1 MPTHSPRDYIRLS
14 CELHLGLSLSEDV
27 DGVLDSF
34 LKNSGSHMFVWVT
47 QPSEESEAVLQASI
61 ESLPKQRR
69 GSSLV
74 FCHAADEEVAKANQI
89 QCMTFQA
96 PDAAEGDE
104 GVTAATSATTPTAVL
119 SALQVYTRQ
128 CFMPTIQAVLED
140 EVMAQQLQD
149 KIRQLDVALQQS
161 SRSTRLPHVALAI
174 HPTLEQVCANF
185 SKEQVEKH
193 NWDELGLSAQLA
205 DDAFLNEL
213 QATVSQWIVQIRKLT
228 VLPTTTPFMPSEIDA
243 AAEELAFW
251 MQLQVELG
259 NIQEQLNSPAVGL
272 TTALLREAKRFVA
285 TLALENNTGMEQAV
299 GYTQD
304 VTNFLKDYPLQ
315 QLQAAADLEA
325 VATAM
330 NALFDHLPKVRQ
342 SRYYSL
348 ERSSQLLQATT
359 SVLASRIMAI
369 LQDKYTNLLF
379 MDYKDYEE
387 KVHFPSVDVFVQF
400 DDRFD
405 EWKAFLLEQG
415 RRRKLTGLS
424 KVLDK
429 IVLVHAPLRQRLE
442 QIYQFRS
449 GHTQLSSVVHTVLRQ
464 EEPAAIQ
471 TVEQAPRQVFG
482 TLDVMDLS
490 QSGSKA
496 LDAALEEYDLQMDAM
511 EERLARLLRDKLT
524 ACKDAEDMFVVFA
537 RFNLLLTRTRV
548 RAAVKEFQMQLIA
561 TVADAVGKL
570 QSKFTLKYESS
581 PAARISRLRGIPPV
595 AGKIL
600 WAKQME
606 RQVQTLVERMSN
618 VLGPNW
624 GQQLEGRQLRKT
636 CDELLAKLDAR
647 TFFRNWIREWEKELT
662 SATTSKLNSYP
673 IIIGQEKSKSRDGQM
688 VAMVNFDEKTEL
700 LFKEIR
706 HLKWLGF
713 GKEIPRTLT
722 MVADESVRRYP
733 YAVAVKTALRSYQAV
748 RVLVSPELEGLVMPQ
763 LLEIRELVS
772 EAFDV
777 KLSSST
783 AVSKKQRVRWEAKEM
798 TDWVSKLNES
808 VSKFEDRVEQL
819 LIACDKVDI
828 ALGLLNKVAYE
839 STMFQGVLSSIQKT
853 IDQMSLSGYNDLDVW
868 VQLVGDRIGG
878 VLSQRLELALKGWIK
893 AFKPKAI
900 VAENEQGT
908 EEEKKDEKEAEIE
921 IPESLTKVKVELDI
935 FLRNQEI
942 TPVPS
947 VPAVRSIFLNKL
959 HEFIGVICSLPRPK
973 GGKYEVF
980 ESSTSDAVVDE
991 KYEDLVQ
998 MCDPAILADSYTSI
1012 EDHIRDAASFVDQWL
1027 AYQTLWDTQVSE
1039 VAATVGTDIEK
1050 WQALLREAAEARST
1064 LDSSAA
1070 VAEFGPIVIR
1080 YGKVQ
1085 SQINLKYD
1093 SWQREL
1099 QASFAQILGQCI
1111 EECHTRISTSKD
1123 KLEETT
1129 LDSAATENIV
1139 IGVTFVQ
1146 EVKQKVGP
1154 WAKEIESLRVAE
1166 KLLRKQRYIFTHD
1179 WREVSVIKGLYDGLL
1194 QILERRT
1201 RTMEQQIPLLQA
1213 RVTAEDKNAT
1223 KNLEALLEKWLED
1236 KPLRGNVTPP
1246 VALETLVTYEVSL
1259 KKAHVH
1265 QENLVRAKDA
1275 LGLDQGI
1282 ENTEVVESLNE
1293 LADLKEVWEAVL
1305 QPFDSLE
1312 AIKATPWA
1320 TAVMRKVRS
1329 ALDGLL
1335 AEMRSLPNRIRQY
1348 DAYSQLHDTVKG
1360 YINGHSLLAEL
1371 KTEALKERHWKTIL
1385 QRLVIRIP
1393 FSDLSVGTLWD
1404 HDLLSRKKDMQEI
1417 LTVAQG
1423 EMALEVFLGQIRERW
1438 TKQELELV
1446 LFQNRTRLIRGWDD
1460 LFATLDDHI
1469 GGLALMKSSPYYRSV
1484 REFQEEG
1491 KLWEDRLTKLR
1502 AAFDS
1507 WVDVQRRWVY
1517 LEGILFGSSDIKA
1530 QLPTEWSRFK
1540 SVDSEFIALM
1550 RRIASKPYAME
1561 VLNIDNLQRTLERLG
1576 NLMGVIQRALGEYL
1590 AKQRTDFSRFFFLGD
1605 DDLLE
1610 IMGNSSEPGKVLP
1623 HVGKMFAG
1631 IAGARTLSTDLPEG
1645 VRVRL
1650 DAMVSKDGEMVEF
1663 HEPIDIATEGSVKD
1677 WLKLLESRM
1686 QSTLA
1691 LLLEK
1696 AVSEDN
1702 FKADSALDE
1711 TTKATFVEWATK
1723 FPAQVMILAAQIN
1736 WSMGV
1741 DKGLGAA
1748 DSVKSLQQV
1757 LRVLEWKLEV
1767 MATTVLQELPPDA
1780 RKKFEQLIT
1789 EIVRQ
1794 RDVVRDLIDKKVSD
1808 PSDFRWQYH
1817 LRYYYDPGA
1826 ELTQKLV
1833 VRLSNAKFSY
1843 GFEYLGIGERLVQT
1857 PLTDKCY
1864 LTLTQALHFR
1874 MGGSPFGPAGTG
1886 KTESVKAL
1894 GAALG
1899 RFVLVFNCD
1908 ETFDFSAMGRLL
1920 AGLSQVGAWGCFD
1933 EFNRLEERI
1942 LSAVS
1947 QQILTIQRGLLERKS
1962 HIDLMGRQIALH
1974 DSVGIFITMNPGYEG
1989 RSNLPDNLKNLFR
2002 SFAMVVPDRKL
2013 IAQVMLYSQGIVT
2026 AEHLAGKIV
2035 DLFLLC
2041 SDRMSKQRHYDFGL
2055 RALKTLL
2062 VTAGSLKR
2070 KAIEGKGDLVGEELA
2085 AEEEKALIVG
2095 ACNNIIPK
2103 LVAQDMPVFSEV
2115 LRETFPGSEVAQME
2129 HEQAR
2134 EEIIKICK
2142 EKDLVAA
2149 ESFIQKILQLKQV
2162 MEMRHGV
2169 MTVGPVGV
2177 GKSEAINVLLQVLE
2191 KLDGTKGEIYTID
2204 PKAVSKDR
2212 LYGSLDG
2219 TTLEWTDGIFT
2230 SLLRRIIDNQKGE
2243 ADRRHWIVFDGDV
2256 DPNWVEN
2263 LNSVLDDNKL
2273 LTLPSGERLG
2283 IPNNVRIVLE
2293 VDSLAHATP
2302 ATVSRCGM
2310 VWFNDDNVSPEM
2322 YLEHMLGTLAKEDL
2336 VGDRSRDESAPPA
2349 QIEFLNTIKPLV
2361 VADRTSSLVIDAL
2374 EFALQE
2380 NHIMEPSR
2388 NRLFQTFGSLL
2399 VQGINQAIE
2408 YDENHPDFP
2417 MSGEHMEK
2425 FAKRW
2430 LLHSLMWSFCGS
2442 APWEVRKR
2450 FSDMLLR
2457 TSGVIIPNGNDGG
2470 SIYDYR
2476 VRVEDGEYELWSDSV
2491 PRMEIESH
2499 RAAASDVV
2507 ITTTDTVRHSDIL
2520 AAWLNRRVPLVLCG
2534 PPGSGKTMTLTNVLQ
2549 SVQGCVL
2556 ASLNFSSRT
2565 TPELILK
2572 TFSQYCSYVR
2582 RGKDIYLEPSES
2594 LGAQSWLVVFC
2605 DEINL
2610 PEEDTYG
2617 TQRVIMFMRQLV
2629 EHKGF
2634 WRNDNTWV
2642 KIDRIQFVGACNPPT
2657 DAGRVSMSHRF
2668 LRHVPLL
2675 LVDFPERDSLMQIY
2689 GTFNG
2694 GMMKLF
2700 PHLKGETNALTE
2712 AMVAVYTENQQKFT
2726 PDIQPQYFY
2735 SPRELSRWVRGIYE
2749 AISTMDAGLS
2759 KEELVRIWA
2768 HEGLRLFSDRL
2779 VEDSDKEWCRNLIDD
2794 IAKRSFAGVDFE
2806 EALKHPMFYSTWLSK
2821 DTKQVSREELRG
2833 FLSARLRVFYEEE
2846 LDVPLVVFDEVLEHV
2861 LRIDRVLRQPMGHL
2875 LLVGDSGAG
2884 KTVLSKY
2891 VSWMNGLSIFQIKAH
2906 SRYGMEDF
2914 NEDLRG
2920 VMRRVGV
2927 DGEKVCFIFDE
2938 SNVLSSGFI
2947 EAINA
2952 LLASGEIPGL
2962 FDGEEYTALMSAVR
2976 DSAVRDGVILDSED
2990 ELWRHFTSV
2999 VQKNLHVVFTVNPS
3013 GGDWKNRS
3021 TTSPALF
3028 NRCVVD
3034 WFGTWGPKA
3043 MAEVGRDFTI
3053 RLDMGE
3059 TETGESWGI
3068 GAGEDMMRLV
3078 EDAFEGPSR
3087 NGLRHAVVAALVKI
3101 HHIAKETADESAVAA
3116 SSITRTYL
3124 SPRDYLALIQNFV
3137 SCLNDRRG
3145 KVEEEQLH
3153 VNAGLDKLRQ
3163 TQENVAELKQGLG
3176 IKTSELTKKEALANE
3191 KLQQMVAD
3199 QNAAEQRKK
3208 EAVRMEAEVEAQQKE
3223 IDSRKEAAQRDLDE
3237 AEPALRSA
3245 QASVRGIKK
3254 RDLDEIRNLKAPPNN
3269 VKLTLEC
3276 VAIML
3281 GEKSLDWK
3289 EIRKVLAKT
3298 DFIPSII
3305 NFDADKLTAKQIKVV
3320 NENYLDG
3327 NPDLTSEAV
3336 MRSSKAVGPL
3346 YKWAESQIKY
3356 STIFNNIQPLRE
3368 EVSRLETEA
3377 KVVREEKEQLEE
3389 EVNGLEA
3396 SITQYKNDY
3405 ASLIRDV
3412 EALKSEMTAVTTK
3425 IERAESLL
3433 TSLGQESV
3441 RWAKTSETFETIM
3454 KSLVGDGL
3462 LMSAFL
3468 TYAGFFDFKTRLT
3481 MLSEWKIAL
3490 QDLGLEY
3497 RDDLGIVET
3506 LSTGA
3511 NRLTWQSEGLP
3522 ADQLSTENG
3531 VILDHAIR
3539 FPLVIDP
3546 SGQAISFL
3554 MNRHRSGKIQTTS
3567 FLDKAFTKTLAGAVR
3582 FGTTLLVEN
3591 VESIDPILNPILNK
3605 ELQRTGGRT
3614 LVRIGTEEV
3623 DYSPKFNIILST
3635 KNPAVQLTPDL
3646 CSRVTLVNFT
3656 ITPDSLER
3664 QSLSNVVQAMK
3675 PELEKQRES
3684 LLKIQSE
3691 QNVKLRELEDQ
3702 MLSKISACE
3711 GSILDDDR
3719 VVDGMEVLMKEGA
3732 QVEAQIAKSN
3742 EVMEQVDQAVGKFQP
3757 FATVCRNIFV
3767 LLEALRDLSF
3777 LYEFPA
3783 KLFTSILE
3791 FVLNKHSGTE
3801 SSGDDEGTASLKD
3814 DLFREVSARV
3824 GRGLQEDD
3832 KKVFSILLA
3841 RLKKGKISLDGVKES
3856 ADIVSL
3862 ITETF
3867 GAHYPWEGRA
3877 LNDLATVAEVD
3888 IGPTVPLLLCS
3899 APGHDVSGRVEAM
3912 ARELKKGLSAVAM
3925 GSSEGFAT
3933 ADSLLAVAS
3942 KRGDWVMLKNV
3953 HLCIEWLREN
3963 LVKKLQSLG
3972 RTTHK
3977 DFRIFIT
3984 SEINPRLP
3992 TALLRLSDVIVA
4004 EAPTGLKPAIVR
4016 FFSSISKDRFQ
4027 SPVRNRLY
4035 LLLAWLH
4042 AVIQERLRFIPEGW
4056 TEKYEFTEA
4065 DATHALDVIDSLM
4078 EGSGR
4083 DQQDPEKLP
4092 WDAIRSTLQ
4101 KGVFGG
4107 RITAPVDQEV
4117 LDGFVAALFTP
4128 RSFDLEFKLVD
4139 APDGPAL
4146 PDNTTREASLEWID
4160 NLPEYSPPTW
4170 IGLDANAEE
4179 ERDKKVVESVVEKV
4193 ALLQE
4198 KCDSDSSE

>member
-1 MPTHSPRDYIRLS
+1 
-14 CELHLGLSLSEDV
+14 
-27 DGVLDSF
+27 
-34 LKNSGSHMFVWVT
+34 
-47 QPSEESEAVLQASI
+47 
-61 ESLPKQRR
+61 
-69 GSSLV
+69 
-74 FCHAADEEVAKANQI
+74 
-89 QCMTFQA
+89 
-96 PDAAEGDE
+96 
-104 GVTAATSATTPTAVL
+104 
-119 SALQVYTRQ
+119 
-128 CFMPTIQAVLED
+128 
-140 EVMAQQLQD
+140 
-149 KIRQLDVALQQS
+149 
-161 SRSTRLPHVALAI
+161 
-174 HPTLEQVCANF
+174 
-185 SKEQVEKH
+185 
-193 NWDELGLSAQLA
+193 
-205 DDAFLNEL
+205 
-213 QATVSQWIVQIRKLT
+213 
-228 VLPTTTPFMPSEIDA
+228 
-243 AAEELAFW
+243 
-251 MQLQVELG
+251 
-259 NIQEQLNSPAVGL
+259 
-272 TTALLREAKRFVA
+272 
-285 TLALENNTGMEQAV
+285 
-299 GYTQD
+299 
-304 VTNFLKDYPLQ
+304 
-315 QLQAAADLEA
+315 
-325 VATAM
+325 
-330 NALFDHLPKVRQ
+330 
-342 SRYYSL
+342 
-348 ERSSQLLQATT
+348 
-359 SVLASRIMAI
+359 
-369 LQDKYTNLLF
+369 
-379 MDYKDYEE
+379 
-387 KVHFPSVDVFVQF
+387 
-400 DDRFD
+400 
-405 EWKAFLLEQG
+405 
-415 RRRKLTGLS
+415 
-424 KVLDK
+424 
-429 IVLVHAPLRQRLE
+429 
-442 QIYQFRS
+442 
-449 GHTQLSSVVHTVLRQ
+449 
-464 EEPAAIQ
+464 
-471 TVEQAPRQVFG
+471 
-482 TLDVMDLS
+482 
-490 QSGSKA
+490 
-496 LDAALEEYDLQMDAM
+496 
-511 EERLARLLRDKLT
+511 
-524 ACKDAEDMFVVFA
+524 
-537 RFNLLLTRTRV
+537 
-548 RAAVKEFQMQLIA
+548 
-561 TVADAVGKL
+561 
-570 QSKFTLKYESS
+570 
-581 PAARISRLRGIPPV
+581 
-595 AGKIL
+595 
-600 WAKQME
+600 
-606 RQVQTLVERMSN
+606 
-618 VLGPNW
+618 
-624 GQQLEGRQLRKT
+624 
-636 CDELLAKLDAR
+636 
-647 TFFRNWIREWEKELT
+647 
-662 SATTSKLNSYP
+662 
-673 IIIGQEKSKSRDGQM
+673 
-688 VAMVNFDEKTEL
+688 
-700 LFKEIR
+700 
-706 HLKWLGF
+706 
-713 GKEIPRTLT
+713 
-722 MVADESVRRYP
+722 
-733 YAVAVKTALRSYQAV
+733 
-748 RVLVSPELEGLVMPQ
+748 
-763 LLEIRELVS
+763 
-772 EAFDV
+772 
-777 KLSSST
+777 
-783 AVSKKQRVRWEAKEM
+783 
-798 TDWVSKLNES
+798 
-808 VSKFEDRVEQL
+808 
-819 LIACDKVDI
+819 
-828 ALGLLNKVAYE
+828 
-839 STMFQGVLSSIQKT
+839 
-853 IDQMSLSGYNDLDVW
+853 
-868 VQLVGDRIGG
+868 
-878 VLSQRLELALKGWIK
+878 
-893 AFKPKAI
+893 
-900 VAENEQGT
+900 
-908 EEEKKDEKEAEIE
+908 
-921 IPESLTKVKVELDI
+921 
-935 FLRNQEI
+935 
-942 TPVPS
+942 
-947 VPAVRSIFLNKL
+947 
-959 HEFIGVICSLPRPK
+959 
-973 GGKYEVF
+973 
-980 ESSTSDAVVDE
+980 
-991 KYEDLVQ
+991 
-998 MCDPAILADSYTSI
+998 
-1012 EDHIRDAASFVDQWL
+1012 
-1027 AYQTLWDTQVSE
+1027 
-1039 VAATVGTDIEK
+1039 
-1050 WQALLREAAEARST
+1050 
-1064 LDSSAA
+1064 
-1070 VAEFGPIVIR
+1070 
-1080 YGKVQ
+1080 
-1085 SQINLKYD
+1085 
-1093 SWQREL
+1093 
-1099 QASFAQILGQCI
+1099 
-1111 EECHTRISTSKD
+1111 
-1123 KLEETT
+1123 
-1129 LDSAATENIV
+1129 
-1139 IGVTFVQ
+1139 
-1146 EVKQKVGP
+1146 
-1154 WAKEIESLRVAE
+1154 
-1166 KLLRKQRYIFTHD
+1166 
-1179 WREVSVIKGLYDGLL
+1179 
-1194 QILERRT
+1194 
-1201 RTMEQQIPLLQA
+1201 
-1213 RVTAEDKNAT
+1213 
-1223 KNLEALLEKWLED
+1223 
-1236 KPLRGNVTPP
+1236 
-1246 VALETLVTYEVSL
+1246 
-1259 KKAHVH
+1259 
-1265 QENLVRAKDA
+1265 
-1275 LGLDQGI
+1275 
-1282 ENTEVVESLNE
+1282 
-1293 LADLKEVWEAVL
+1293 
-1305 QPFDSLE
+1305 
-1312 AIKATPWA
+1312 
-1320 TAVMRKVRS
+1320 
-1329 ALDGLL
+1329 
-1335 AEMRSLPNRIRQY
+1335 
-1348 DAYSQLHDTVKG
+1348 
-1360 YINGHSLLAEL
+1360 
-1371 KTEALKERHWKTIL
+1371 
-1385 QRLVIRIP
+1385 
-1393 FSDLSVGTLWD
+1393 
-1404 HDLLSRKKDMQEI
+1404 
-1417 LTVAQG
+1417 
-1423 EMALEVFLGQIRERW
+1423 
-1438 TKQELELV
+1438 
-1446 LFQNRTRLIRGWDD
+1446 
-1460 LFATLDDHI
+1460 
-1469 GGLALMKSSPYYRSV
+1469 
-1484 REFQEEG
+1484 
-1491 KLWEDRLTKLR
+1491 
-1502 AAFDS
+1502 
-1507 WVDVQRRWVY
+1507 
-1517 LEGILFGSSDIKA
+1517 
-1530 QLPTEWSRFK
+1530 
-1540 SVDSEFIALM
+1540 
-1550 RRIASKPYAME
+1550 ME

-1631 IAGARTLSTDLPEG
+1631 IAGARTVNTDLPEG

-1650 DAMVSKDGEMVEF
+1650 DAMVSKDGEIVDF
-1663 HEPIDIATEGSVKD
+1663 NEPIDIATDGSVKD
-1677 WLKLLESRM
+1677 WLKLLENRM
-1686 QSTLA
+1686 KSTLA
-1691 LLLEK
+1691 ILLEQ
-1696 AVSEDN
+1696 AVAEDN
-1702 FKADSALDE
+1702 FTAEAALDE
-1711 TTKATFVEWATK
+1711 PTKTRFVEWATK

-1741 DKGLGAA
+1741 DKGLGDTDA
-1748 DSVKSLQQV
+1748 KGSLQKV
-1757 LRVLEWKLEV
+1757 LQVLEWKLEV

-1789 EIVRQ
+1789 EVVRQ
-1794 RDVVRDLIDKKVSD
+1794 RDVVRSLMEEEVTDAK
-1808 PSDFRWQYH
+1808 DFRWMYH
-1817 LRYYYDPGA
+1817 LRYYYDPSA
-1826 ELTQKLV
+1826 ELSKKLV
-1833 VRLSNAKFSY
+1833 VSLSNANFSY

-1947 QQILTIQRGLLERKS
+1947 QQILTIQRGLLDRQS
-1962 HIDLMGRQIALH
+1962 QIDLIGRQIALH
-1974 DSVGIFITMNPGYEG
+1974 ENVGIFITMNPGYEG

-2041 SDRMSKQRHYDFGL
+2041 DDRMSKQRHYDFGL

-2070 KAIEGKGDLVGEELA
+2070 KAIEGKGNLVGDDL
-2085 AEEEKALIVG
+2085 AEEEKKALIVG

-2103 LVAQDMPVFSEV
+2103 LIAEDMPIFAEV
-2115 LRETFPGSEVAQME
+2115 LQETFPGSEVAKME

-2134 EEIIKICK
+2134 EEILKICK
-2142 EKDLVAA
+2142 EKDLVPA

-2177 GKSEAINVLLQVLE
+2177 GKSAAITVLLQVLE
-2191 KLDGTKGEIYTID
+2191 KLDGVKGELYTID
-2204 PKAVSKDR
+2204 PKAISKER

-2230 SLLRRIIDNQKGE
+2230 SVLRRIIDNQKGE
-2243 ADRRHWIVFDGDV
+2243 SDRRHWIVFDGDV

-2336 VGDRSRDESAPPA
+2336 VGDRSIDEIAPAA
-2349 QIEFLNTIKPLV
+2349 QIQFLSVIRSLV
-2361 VADRTSSLVIDAL
+2361 LSERTSSLVVDAL
-2374 EFALQE
+2374 DFALKE
-2380 NHIMEPSR
+2380 KHIMDPSR
-2388 NRLFQTFGSLL
+2388 NRLFEAFRSSLI
-2399 VQGINQAIE
+2399 QGINLAIE

-2417 MSGEHMEK
+2417 MSGDHMEK

-2430 LLHSLMWSFCGS
+2430 ALHSLMWSFCGS
-2442 APWEVRKR
+2442 ASWEVRKR
-2450 FSDMLLR
+2450 FSDMLVR
-2457 TSGVIIPNGNDGG
+2457 TSGVMLPSGPEDGA
-2470 SIYDYR
+2470 IYDYQ

-2499 RAAASDVV
+2499 KAAASDVV

-2572 TFSQYCSYVR
+2572 TFSQYCNYVR
-2582 RGKDIYLEPSES
+2582 RGKDIYLEPAES

-2610 PEEDTYG
+2610 PEEDNYG

-2657 DAGRVSMSHRF
+2657 DAGRVAMSHRF

-2675 LVDFPERDSLMQIY
+2675 LVDFPEKDSLMQIY

-2700 PHLKGETNALTE
+2700 PHLKGETNAMTE
-2712 AMVAVYTENQQKFT
+2712 AMVSVYTENQKKFT
-2726 PDIQPQYFY
+2726 PDMQPQYFY

-2749 AISTMDAGLS
+2749 AISSMDAGLS

-2779 VEDSDKEWCRNLIDD
+2779 VDDEDKKWCRDLIDD
-2794 IAKRSFAGVDFE
+2794 IAKRSFAGVDFD
-2806 EALKHPMFYSTWLSK
+2806 EALKHPMFYSTWMSK
-2821 DTKQVSREELRG
+2821 DTKHVSRDELRG

-2884 KTVLSKY
+2884 KTVLSKF
-2891 VSWMNGLSIFQIKAH
+2891 VSWMNGLNIFQIKAH
-2906 SRYGMEDF
+2906 SRYGMDDF
-2914 NEDLRG
+2914 AEDLRG

-2952 LLASGEIPGL
+2952 LLASGEVPGL

-2976 DSAVRDGVILDSED
+2976 DSAVRDGVILDSEE
-2990 ELWRHFTSV
+2990 ELWRHFTGV
-2999 VQKNLHVVFTVNPS
+2999 VQRNLHVVFTVNPS

-3043 MAEVGRDFTI
+3043 MGEVGKEFTI

-3059 TETGESWGI
+3059 NENGSWGV
-3068 GAGEDMMRLV
+3068 GAGEEMMRLV
-3078 EDAFEGPSR
+3078 EEAFDGPSR
-3087 NGLRHAVVAALVKI
+3087 SSIRHAVVAGLVRI
-3101 HHIAKETADESAVAA
+3101 HQIAKEMADETAEAA

-3176 IKTSELTKKEALANE
+3176 AKTAELTKKEALANE

-3208 EAVRMEAEVEAQQKE
+3208 EAERIGAEVEKQQKE
-3223 IDSRKEAAQRDLDE
+3223 IDSRKDAAQRDLDE

-3281 GEKSLDWK
+3281 GEKNVEWK

-3305 NFDADKLTAKQIKVV
+3305 NFDADKLTSRQIKLV
-3320 NENYLDG
+3320 NEKYLEG
-3327 NPDLTSEAV
+3327 NPELTTEAV
-3336 MRSSKAVGPL
+3336 MRSSKACGPL

-3368 EVSRLETEA
+3368 EVARLESEA
-3377 KVVREEKEQLEE
+3377 TSVREEKVLLEDEVKTLEQ
-3389 EVNGLEA
+3389 
-3396 SITQYKNDY
+3396 SITQYKTDY
-3405 ASLIRDV
+3405 ATLIRDV

-3441 RWAKTSETFETIM
+3441 RWAKTSETFDTIM

-3462 LMSAFL
+3462 LMAAFL
-3468 TYAGFFDFKTRLT
+3468 TYAGFFDFKTRLS
-3481 MLSEWKIAL
+3481 MMAQWKASL
-3490 QDLGLEY
+3490 EDLGIEY

-3511 NRLTWQSEGLP
+3511 QRLSWQAEGLP

-3546 SGQAISFL
+3546 SGQAIAFL
-3554 MNRHRSGKIQTTS
+3554 MSHHRGGKIQTTS

-3656 ITPDSLER
+3656 VTPDSLER

-3719 VVDGMEVLMKEGA
+3719 VVDGMERLMKEGSH
-3732 QVEAQIAKSN
+3732 VEEQIAKSN

-3757 FATVCRNIFV
+3757 FALVCRKIFV

-3777 LYEFPA
+3777 LYEFPS
-3783 KLFTSILE
+3783 KFFTAILE
-3791 FVLNKHSGTE
+3791 FVLAKHAGKT
-3801 SSGDDEGTASLKD
+3801 SGDDQGISALRE

-3824 GRGLQEDD
+3824 GRGLQVDD

-3841 RLKKGKISLDGVKES
+3841 RLKEGGVSLEGAEAS
-3856 ADIVSL
+3856 TDIVSL
-3862 ITETF
+3862 ITTKF
-3867 GAHYPWEGRA
+3867 GENYPWQGRS
-3877 LNDLATVAEVD
+3877 LSDLATVAEVD

-3912 ARELKKGLSAVAM
+3912 ARELDKSLSAVAM

-3933 ADSLLAVAS
+3933 ANSLLGSAS

-3953 HLCIEWLREN
+3953 HLCIEWLRED
-3963 LVKKLQSLG
+3963 LVKKLQGLG

-3992 TALLRLSDVIVA
+3992 TALLRLSDIIVA
-4004 EAPTGLKPAIVR
+4004 EAPTGLKPTIVR

-4042 AVIQERLRFIPEGW
+4042 AVIHERLRFIPQGW
-4056 TEKYEFTEA
+4056 SEKYEFTEA
-4065 DATHALDVIDSLM
+4065 DATHALDVIDSLI

-4083 DQQDPEKLP
+4083 DQKDPDKLP

-4101 KGVFGG
+4101 RGVFGG
-4107 RITAPVDQEV
+4107 RITESVDQNS
-4117 LDGFVAALFTP
+4117 LDGFVSALFSP
-4128 RSFDLEFKLVD
+4128 KSFDLGFKLCD
-4139 APDGPAL
+4139 ASDGPVL
-4146 PDNTTREASLEWID
+4146 PDSTTREACMDWIEK
-4160 NLPEYSPPTW
+4160 LPEYNPPTW
-4170 IGLDANAEE
+4170 IGLGANAEE
-4179 ERDKKVVESVVEKV
+4179 ERDKKVVESVVEKIGQ
-4193 ALLQE
+4193 LQE
-4198 KCDSDSSE
+4198 KCDSDGSS